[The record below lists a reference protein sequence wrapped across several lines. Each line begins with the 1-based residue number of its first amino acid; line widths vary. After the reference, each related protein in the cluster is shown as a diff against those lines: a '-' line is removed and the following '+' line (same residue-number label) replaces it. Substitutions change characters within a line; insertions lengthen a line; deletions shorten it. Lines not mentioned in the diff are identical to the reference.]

1 MNRRLHNPSLPFLFL
16 FLFAS
21 LASADDDSRKIR
33 ADYPVTRLTDR
44 VYVIY
49 VPLDEPSKANRR
61 KGAGRIQALGSVRV
75 AYWPACQPGL
85 PGSAGRGISARKKI
99 RDRARWVLVNYYL
112 AKRGHA

>member
-1 MNRRLHNPSLPFLFL
+1 MNRRLHKPSLS

-33 ADYPVTRLTDR
+33 TDYPVTRLTDR

-49 VPLDEPSKANRR
+49 GRLDQPSKANRR
-61 KGAGRIQALGSVRV
+61 KGAGRIQALGTVRG

-85 PGSAGRGISARKKI
+85 PESAGRGIPVRKKF
-99 RDRARWVLVNYYL
+99 RDRARWVLVNNYL
-112 AKRGHA
+112 AKRGRP